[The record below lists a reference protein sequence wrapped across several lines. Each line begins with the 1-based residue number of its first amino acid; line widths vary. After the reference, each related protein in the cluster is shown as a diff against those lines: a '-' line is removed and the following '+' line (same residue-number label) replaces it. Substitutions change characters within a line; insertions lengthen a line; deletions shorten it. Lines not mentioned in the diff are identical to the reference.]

1 MRWRAKPHHS
11 RWGFCLGSSTSLL
24 YLYLYACISLQVSP
38 VHPTIDIASATVY
51 TETLSRIEM
60 EEKNRLEDKE
70 TSRLEAF
77 SDGVFAVAI
86 TLLVL
91 NIKPPPDNILDN
103 KQWWSALLGQLPA
116 LLALVTSFFT
126 IGIMWINH
134 HRLFNLI
141 KRTDTG
147 LMLFNLLLL
156 LVIVFIPYPT
166 ALVAQQYVLNPKMY
180 DAALLYSGTNVFLAI
195 CFNLLWRYASYHNRL
210 LGKNADTRAVK
221 AISRQYLGGPLLY
234 LIAFGLAF
242 VSVPASIIFLL
253 LLALFF
259 AIPPRPPRQ
268 PRSSNASTDL
278 SQD

>member
-1 MRWRAKPHHS
+1 MLAFAICAYQIDIK
-11 RWGFCLGSSTSLL
+11 GCKIDYFII
-24 YLYLYACISLQVSP
+24 A
-38 VHPTIDIASATVY
+38 IDIASPTVY
-51 TETLSRIEM
+51 TDTLYRNGIVVYM
-60 EEKNRLEDKE
+60 EDKE
-70 TSRLEAF
+70 TGRLEAF

-91 NIKPPPDNILDN
+91 NLKILPD
-103 KQWWSALLGQLPA
+103 KALIDGSFWRELGGQLPA
-116 LLALVTSFFT
+116 LIAFVTSFAT

-134 HRLFNLI
+134 HRLFTHI

-166 ALVAQQYVLNPKMY
+166 ALVAQQYALNPEMH
-180 DAALLYSGTNVFLAI
+180 DAALLYSGTNVILAI

-210 LGKNADTRAVK
+210 LGKDADTRAVA
-221 AISRQYLGGPLLY
+221 AISRQYLGGPILY

-242 VSVPASIIFLL
+242 ISVAASIIFLL

-259 AIPPRPPRQ
+259 A
-268 PRSSNASTDL
+268 L
-278 SQD
+278 SPSLAAFFQNS